1 MNSNVPIFWRRDWFL
16 ALLLV
21 LVTLLAYQP
30 AWNGKPIWDDDEHM
44 TKPELRSL
52 PALVHI
58 WTKPGTTQQY
68 YPLVHSVFWVGHKI
82 WKDALLPYHL
92 VNILLH
98 SLSALLLFRI
108 LLELK
113 VPGAWLAA
121 AIFALHPVHV
131 ESVAWISEL
140 KNTLSGVFFL
150 SSVFFYLRFDQKRNS
165 LVYSAALLL
174 FFLGLLSK
182 TVIATLP
189 AAILVMLWWQRGKL
203 SAKRDVVP
211 LLPFFLIGITAGFFT
226 AWVERKFIGAHG
238 QAFDFSFIDR
248 CLIAGRAFWFYLF
261 KLLWPAQLTFIY
273 PRWDI
278 RHAIWWQY
286 LFPLAA
292 LLLVATLWL
301 LRRRWRGPLAAV
313 LLFAGMLFPALGFF
327 NVYPFVFSFVADHF
341 QYLASIAVITFV
353 AAGITLLLDRCQDRH
368 RVFARLVP
376 VALVIALSA
385 LTWRQSHLY
394 ADPVALYQSTLRDN
408 PDCWMAHN
416 NLGNVL
422 LHKGQT
428 DEAAA
433 HYRKVLQLLPEDAD
447 AHNNLGNALLQQGAP
462 AEAITHYRK
471 ALDLRPNDA
480 DAENNLG
487 SALVREGLLDAAI
500 PHFQKALELR
510 ENRADR
516 HDAEIRFN
524 LGNALLRNRQIDE
537 ATVQYQKAIEIS
549 PAYVEAHTNL
559 GIAAQLQGRFAQA
572 IAEYEKTLQLDP
584 QSLPTRNNLA
594 ALLATCP
601 DVSLRNGARA
611 VQVAQQAV
619 QLSGG
624 QDAMSFRTLA
634 AAYAESGQFAEAIAA
649 AESALQLATGQ
660 ENGSLVSAVQRELES
675 YRARERPPQ

>member
-1 MNSNVPIFWRRDWFL
+1 MTNLTVFWRRDWSL

-21 LVTLLAYQP
+21 LATLLAYQP
-30 AWNGKPIWDDDEHM
+30 AWKGKPIWDDDEHM

-68 YPLVHSVFWVGHKI
+68 YPLVHSAFWVEHKL
-82 WKDALLPYHL
+82 WDDNVRPYHF

-98 SLSALLLFRI
+98 SFSALLLFRI
-108 LLELK
+108 LRELK
-113 VPGAWLAA
+113 VPGALLAA

-140 KNTLSGVFFL
+140 KNTLSGIFFL
-150 SSVFFYLRFDQKRNS
+150 ASLFLYLRFDQKRNA
-165 LVYSAALLL
+165 LVYGAALLL

-189 AAILVMLWWQRGKL
+189 AAILVILWWQRGKL
-203 SAKRDVVP
+203 TAKRDVVP
-211 LLPFFLIGITAGFFT
+211 LLPFFAVGIMAGLFT
-226 AWVERKFIGAHG
+226 AWAERKFIGAHG

-261 KLLWPAQLTFIY
+261 KLFWPAKLTFIY
-273 PRWDI
+273 PRWNI
-278 RHAIWWQY
+278 SHAVWWQY

-292 LLLVATLWL
+292 LLLIAALWL

-341 QYLASIAVITFV
+341 QYLASIGVITLV
-353 AAGITLLLDRCQDRH
+353 AAGVTVVLDRWKDRH
-368 RVFARLVP
+368 LVFARVVP
-376 VALVIALSA
+376 VVLVLGLGV
-385 LTWRQSHLY
+385 LTWQQAHLY
-394 ADPVALYQSTLRDN
+394 ADPITLYQATLSDN

-422 LHKGQT
+422 LRKGEVN
-428 DEAAA
+428 EATA
-433 HYRKVLQLLPEDAD
+433 HYRTVLQVLPDDAD
-447 AHNNLGNALLQQGAP
+447 AHNNLGNALVQQGAL

-471 ALDLRPNDA
+471 ALDLRPIDA

-487 SALVREGLLDAAI
+487 SALVREGLIDAAI
-500 PHFQKALELR
+500 PHFQKALSLR
-510 ENRADR
+510 ENHTGKRE
-516 HDAEIRFN
+516 AEIRYN
-524 LGNALLRNRQIDE
+524 LGNALLRNHQIDE
-537 ATVQYQKAIEIS
+537 AAAQYQKAVEIS
-549 PAYVEAHTNL
+549 PGYAEAHTNL
-559 GIAAQLQGRFAQA
+559 GIASQLRGRFAQA
-572 IAEYEKTLQLDP
+572 IGEYEKTLQIDP

-601 DVSLRNGARA
+601 DASLRNGARA
-611 VQVAQQAV
+611 VQIAQQAV

-624 QDAMSFRTLA
+624 RDPISFRSLA
-634 AAYAESGQFAEAIAA
+634 AAHAESAQFAEAVAA
-649 AESALQLATGQ
+649 AEKALQLAPA
-660 ENGSLVSAVQRELES
+660 EGSDSWVAAVQRELES
-675 YRARERPPQ
+675 YRAHERPPH